1 MKLTTIEQCLKGSI
15 IGFAICGAIVA
26 ALILPNLGDIFRV
39 RYPEFSHWFYPW
51 LIFLWITIIP
61 CYLVLISAWKVA
73 KNIGANHTFSYE
85 NGICF
90 KRISFY
96 ALADSIFFFAG
107 NIIFW
112 LIGINHPG
120 IVIISLLIVF
130 VGLSIALASKALSQ
144 LVDNA
149 AKLQEENDLTI

>member
-1 MKLTTIEQCLKGSI
+1 MKLTTIEKCLKGII

-61 CYLVLISAWKVA
+61 CYLVLVSAWKVA

-96 ALADSIFFFAG
+96 ALVDSIFFFAG

>member
-1 MKLTTIEQCLKGSI
+1 MKLTTIEKCLKGII
-15 IGFAICGAIVA
+15 IGFAICGAIVVS
-26 ALILPNLGDIFRV
+26 LILPNLGGLFRM

-51 LIFLWITIIP
+51 LVFLCITIIP

-73 KNIGANHTFSYE
+73 KNIGTDRSFSYE
-85 NGICF
+85 NGKCF

-96 ALADSIFFFAG
+96 ALVDSIFFFVG

-120 IVIISLLIVF
+120 IVIISLMIVF
-130 VGLSIALASKALSQ
+130 VGLSIALACKALSQ

-149 AKLQEENDLTI
+149 ASLQEENDLTI

>member
-1 MKLTTIEQCLKGSI
+1 MKLTAIEKCLKGII
-15 IGFAICGAIVA
+15 IGFAICGGIAA
-26 ALILPNLGDIFRV
+26 ALILPNLGGIFRM

-73 KNIGANHTFSYE
+73 GNIGADQSFSYE
-85 NGICF
+85 NGTHF

-107 NIIFW
+107 NILFW

-130 VGLSIALASKALSQ
+130 VGLSISLACKALSQ